1 MNLKK
6 IRLSRGLQQKELA
19 SLVGTD
25 EPMISKFENYKCLP
39 IPTVMA
45 LILKELGCKIE
56 DIYEPNEVYYEQ
68 TIKPIPKKRRANIYH
83 LTVELPDEARELFKS
98 GALQKCGYKD
108 ITSWV
113 NWCFNQFKKKYQKL
127 CKKEKTSPSLQAKK

>member
-68 TIKPIPKKRRANIYH
+68 TIKPIKGHISKGVFQEYFEVNMDD
-83 LTVELPDEARELFKS
+83 LTQEA
-98 GALQKCGYKD
+98 KD
-108 ITSWV
+108 WAEIQTI
-113 NWCFNQFKKKYQKL
+113 L
-127 CKKEKTSPSLQAKK
+127 GKTSEITK